1 MEKPTQEHL
10 AAVKR
15 LLRYVAGTI
24 NYGCHYTRQGGEAV
38 LVGYFDSDMVGD
50 ADTHESTTGVLFFLG
65 QNVISWRSQ
74 KQQVVALSSCEA
86 EYIAAAT
93 AACQGVWLAKML
105 AELRKKEPKM
115 FGLKVDNQ
123 FVVALIKNPVF
134 HKRSK
139 HIETRYHYICECVEA
154 KKLKVEYVGTNG
166 QLADILTKPLARNK
180 FVEQRL
186 KLGVV
191 EVK

>member
-1 MEKPTQEHL
+1 
-10 AAVKR
+10 
-15 LLRYVAGTI
+15 
-24 NYGCHYTRQGGEAV
+24 
-38 LVGYFDSDMVGD
+38 
-50 ADTHESTTGVLFFLG
+50 
-65 QNVISWRSQ
+65 
-74 KQQVVALSSCEA
+74 
-86 EYIAAAT
+86 
-93 AACQGVWLAKML
+93 ML

-134 HKRSK
+134 HERSK